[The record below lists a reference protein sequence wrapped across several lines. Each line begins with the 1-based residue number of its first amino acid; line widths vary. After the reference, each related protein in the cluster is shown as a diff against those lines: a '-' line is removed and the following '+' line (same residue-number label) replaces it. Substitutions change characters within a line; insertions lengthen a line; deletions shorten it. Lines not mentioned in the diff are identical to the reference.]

1 MLEKKMNTTK
11 LLSTL
16 ICLTFVIAFC
26 LCGLMVLSSSQV
38 AYASENT
45 SQPDLPISQIDES
58 VVLSATTLNENPEQS
73 VTTANFRVHFDE
85 DFISVATANAIAS
98 YFEEVKNTYLQWGY
112 RSPILQF
119 LKSRYQVYL
128 YAGSDTNSAYGSGDI
143 LGLTTHTE
151 QHCNVCATY
160 ISLYQVET
168 LTEQLK
174 NTIAHEYFHAIQNA
188 YNCNISWLKE
198 AGASWASYK
207 VAGNVSNLDWSS
219 YFKQQHISLET
230 RFSTTLVDLYANSI
244 WLFYIEQK
252 YGFDAVR
259 SIYEEYADYSDV
271 EAFSVFTDIIEDAI
285 ERKGFTN
292 VNFDDMYFELSA
304 YCVDVSKW
312 FDLPVAEG
320 LGMIGFP
327 KYDVAIE
334 STTTTLSLNNY
345 STEYVRFFPTEFNH
359 FAEIIIEG
367 VPINGCVQLYTI
379 TEDNEHD
386 FVRITPNENGSFVI
400 DTAEIDEEVIRGIV
414 IVSSAETQDV
424 ITVEIEG
431 EYPAHSQLHYCEIC
445 DKILTSHSYHA
456 PYVWV
461 SSTQHSAVCDC
472 GAIKNLP
479 HAVRQGSNRCLLCG
493 GIADQGF
500 VQMGIGVTPS
510 IFENGSYILPNGVIV
525 LAPEDVTFFL
535 RNTSWIYDLCVC

>member
-26 LCGLMVLSSSQV
+26 LCGLTALSSSQV
-38 AYASENT
+38 AYALESTN
-45 SQPDLPISQIDES
+45 QADLPMSQIDES
-58 VVLSATTLNENPEQS
+58 VVLSTTTLNENPEQS

-119 LKSRYQVYL
+119 LKSRYQVYI
-128 YAGSDTNSAYGSGDI
+128 YAGQTTEPGFEGGLNV
-143 LGLTTHTE
+143 LGLTESVE
-151 QHCNVCATY
+151 QNGIVSASY
-160 ISLYQVET
+160 ISLYQVDEFT
-168 LTEQLK
+168 LKLK
-174 NTIAHEYFHAIQNA
+174 NTIAHEYFHAVQLA
-188 YNCNISWLKE
+188 YNCNVNWMTESSATWAAYNVTGYIS
-198 AGASWASYK
+198 SIISRQ
-207 VAGNVSNLDWSS
+207 D
-219 YFKQQHISLET
+219 YFSCMDMPLET
-230 RFSTTLVDLYANSI
+230 RISDYDSFW
-244 WLFYIEQK
+244 WLFFIEEK
-252 YGFDAVR
+252 FEREAVR
-259 SIYEEYADYSDV
+259 SMFEEFAEYN
-271 EAFSVFTDIIEDAI
+271 DIENFEMFKGVLEDAI
-285 ERKGFTN
+285 ENCGFLN
-292 VNFDDMYFELSA
+292 VNFDELYFELSA
-304 YCVDVSKW
+304 YCVDVLEW
-312 FDLPVAEG
+312 FELPLPGG
-320 LGMIGFP
+320 LGIDFEP
-327 KYDVAIE
+327 SKTINIE
-334 STTTTLSLNNY
+334 SDNEPLTFQS
-345 STEYVRFFPTEFNH
+345 YVTAYRYFYPPLLKH
-359 FAEIIIEG
+359 DAEIIIDG
-367 VPINGCVQLYTI
+367 VPSNGCVQLYTI

-386 FVRITPNENGSFVI
+386 FVGITPNENGSFVI

-472 GAIKNLP
+472 GAIRNLP

-535 RNTSWIYDLCVC
+535 RNTSWISDLCVC